1 MAIGAKS
8 VQWRILVWL
17 LPLQIVIF
25 VGFQV
30 WLGSFQTGPA
40 QMMDPTIAEASAAAM
55 SPDHVRTLRIASAV
69 AGVAVLLVTF
79 LVIRLLFDR
88 HLRQATRRI
97 LAHAAA
103 IRAGQPRRKAKRP
116 RPRELKAIADE
127 LNRSAERISQQK
139 RELRES
145 ERLAVVGQMV
155 AGLSHTLKNI
165 LNGLRAGQFVLDRA
179 LKTGNE
185 DKLHKG
191 LDVTRRSVARIERLI
206 FDMLNYTK
214 DRQPQRESL
223 DPNHI
228 VAEVVEELQQ
238 LAGSWD
244 IELRDETDAEVGLV
258 ALDRNEI
265 FRALVDLTTNAIEAC
280 TEGGQ
285 GDLVI
290 LGTRGE
296 PDEVVF
302 IVEDNGIGMTDEV
315 LENLYTRF
323 VSTKATGGT
332 GLGMVVVKKIIDEH
346 GGEIDV
352 ESAPEEG
359 TTFHIHLP
367 RTTENESNGVADGL
381 RGEKEGTG

>member
-1 MAIGAKS
+1 MATGARTLR
-8 VQWRILVWL
+8 WRILIWM
-17 LPLQIVIF
+17 LPLQLLVF

-30 WLGSFQTGPA
+30 WLAFQPAGPA
-40 QMMDPTIAEASAAAM
+40 GAGDSWLAQDQMRTIRVA
-55 SPDHVRTLRIASAV
+55 TAV
-69 AGVAVLLVTF
+69 LGAAVLLVSYLT
-79 LVIRLLFDR
+79 IRLLLDR
-88 HLRQATRRI
+88 QLRRSTRRI
-97 LAHAAA
+97 LAHAAS
-103 IRAGQPRRKAKRP
+103 IRAGGPRRKAKRQ
-116 RPRELKAIADE
+116 RPPELKAIADE
-127 LNRSAERISQQK
+127 LTRSAERISQQK
-139 RELRES
+139 QELRES

-191 LDVTRRSVARIERLI
+191 LDVTRTSVARIERLI

-214 DRQPQRESL
+214 DREPKREVI
-223 DPNHI
+223 DPNHV
-228 VAEVVEELQQ
+228 VAEVIEELQQ

-244 IELRDETDAEVGLV
+244 IELRDETDPEVGPA

-285 GDLVI
+285 GDLVA
-290 LGTRGE
+290 LGTTGDG
-296 PDEVVF
+296 DEIVLT
-302 IVEDNGIGMTDEV
+302 VEDNGIGMTEDV

-346 GGEIDV
+346 GGLIDV
-352 ESAPEEG
+352 ESAPGEG

-367 RTTENESNGVADGL
+367 RAMANGADEAGSL
-381 RGEKEGTG
+381 PPGKKEGTG